1 MCYEYITFPC
11 INRNVATTQREAR
24 QALRHMS
31 IPNSYPTA
39 DLHRNFLNAIDEAV
53 IGVDATRRIFLFNPA
68 AERLFACRAD
78 DVLGQEIDLLL
89 PQRNRELAALNA
101 IMAAISSSLE
111 LSEVLAMLQ
120 YLLAETLEIPGGTI
134 FSYNEEENQLSLELT
149 WGLPA
154 DVITEYQAFPAVLF
168 HSQAVLRDKQP
179 LRLADFRQIASF
191 VALGLDSARA
201 EWQGYL
207 CVPLLARGAVQGV
220 LELFSRAP
228 QVFSQ
233 EQVDFFGAVGQQVG
247 VAIHNAR
254 LFEEVRAGRERLQTL
269 SRRLVEVQEMERRH
283 IARELHDEIGQALT
297 GLKFTLERSARLAP
311 DAAQSSLSEAQALV
325 NMLMGR
331 VRELSLDLRPAMLD
345 DLGLLP
351 ALLWHIERYT
361 AQSGVRV
368 VLKHAGLERRFPP
381 EVETAA
387 YRIVQEGLTN
397 VARHAGTKEATLRL
411 WVDQNA
417 LNVQIEDHGAGFN
430 AAAALA
436 SGASSGLAG
445 MHERASLLGGRL
457 TIEATPGA
465 GTLLSAELP
474 LAGRDAPTP

>member
-1 MCYEYITFPC
+1 MNTLNTQP
-11 INRNVATTQREAR
+11 ATGSHT
-24 QALRHMS
+24 
-31 IPNSYPTA
+31 
-39 DLHRNFLNAIDEAV
+39 DFLNTLEEAV
-53 IGVDATRRIFLFNPA
+53 IGVDTAQRIVLFNPA
-68 AERLFACRAD
+68 AERLFGCRAAD
-78 DVLGQEIDLLL
+78 MLGQEIDLLL

-111 LSEVLAMLQ
+111 LSEILAMLQ
-120 YLLAETLEIPGGTI
+120 YLLAETLEIPGGMI

-154 DVITEYQAFPAVLF
+154 DIITEFRAFPAVLF
-168 HSQAVLRDKQP
+168 HSQAVLQDKLP

-207 CVPLLARGAVQGV
+207 CVPLLARGEVQGV

-247 VAIHNAR
+247 VAMHNAR
-254 LFEEVRAGRERLQTL
+254 LFEEVRAGREQLQAL

-283 IARELHDEIGQALT
+283 IARELHDEIGQALA
-297 GLKFTLERSARLAP
+297 GLKFTLERSARFAP
-311 DAAQSSLSEAQALV
+311 GIAQDSLNEAQALV

-351 ALLWHIERYT
+351 TLLWHIERYT
-361 AQSGVRV
+361 TQSGVRV
-368 VLKHAGLERRFPP
+368 VFKHAGLEQRFPP
-381 EVETAA
+381 EVETVA

-397 VARHAGTKEATLRL
+397 VARHAGVTETALRL

-417 LNVQIEDHGAGFN
+417 LNVQIEDHGVEFD
-430 AAAALA
+430 AATALTA
-436 SGASSGLAG
+436 GASSGLAG
-445 MHERASLLGGRL
+445 MHERAHLLGGQL
-457 TIEATPGA
+457 TIESTPGV

-474 LAGRDAPTP
+474 LAGHNAPAQ